1 MILVQQCQEAEYSRL
16 DLQEVITLRET
27 VPMMLLEPLETVQLL
42 YRQQLPL
49 EKPIEAQIELLL
61 KELIITKHPLDK
73 IRVQQEPVEKNNLG
87 LLLTNF

>member
-1 MILVQQCQEAEYSRL
+1 M

-49 EKPIEAQIELLL
+49 EKPTEAQIELLL
-61 KELIITKHPLDK
+61 KELIIIRHPLDK

>member
-1 MILVQQCQEAEYSRL
+1 
-16 DLQEVITLRET
+16 
-27 VPMMLLEPLETVQLL
+27 MMLLEPLETVQLL

-49 EKPIEAQIELLL
+49 EKPTEAQIELLL
-61 KELIITKHPLDK
+61 KELIIIRHPLDK

>member
-1 MILVQQCQEAEYSRL
+1 M

>member
-1 MILVQQCQEAEYSRL
+1 M
-16 DLQEVITLRET
+16 DLQEVITLQET

-49 EKPIEAQIELLL
+49 EKPTEAQIELLL
-61 KELIITKHPLDK
+61 KELIITRHPLDK
-73 IRVQQEPVEKNNLG
+73 IRVQQEPDEKNNLG